1 MRGIWGKKMSVEL
14 PEARILAQQMN
25 QNLKGKQVTSYML
38 KDYERLQRIGM
49 MDKDLSSFEQLV
61 GAKIEEI
68 TSRGNVIRLKF
79 DKINLILGPEYGGE
93 IFYNKDAND
102 VPRFHLKLDFADDTT
117 LTVRLTSMGVIKVLP
132 DNNLECSYVYK
143 RDFDQNKL
151 SPIDEEFSFEQ
162 FSKRMTDQNRMLKA
176 VLVGKDAVLVGISN
190 STFQDILY
198 RAKVNPKRRASE
210 LNDEEMQRLYDAIV
224 FVLKER
230 VRLNGKDKFSDLNQR
245 LGQYVAAMGPNMKGK
260 TCPECGTKI
269 EKLSMGGGQVYL
281 CPSCQK

>member
-1 MRGIWGKKMSVEL
+1 MSVEL

-25 QNLKGKQVTSYML
+25 HNLKGKQVKSYLL

-49 MDKDLSSFEQLV
+49 MNKDLSSFEQLV

-68 TSRGNVIRLKF
+68 ISRGNVIRVKF
-79 DKINLILGPEYGGE
+79 DKTNLILGPEYGGE
-93 IFYNKDAND
+93 IFYNKNAND
-102 VPRFHLKLDFADDTT
+102 IPRFHLKIDFADGTAF
-117 LTVRLTSMGVIKVLP
+117 TVRLTSMGVIQVLHE
-132 DNNLECSYVYK
+132 NELESSYVYR

-151 SPIDEEFSFEQ
+151 SPLDEKFSFEQ
-162 FSKRMTDQNRMLKA
+162 FSKRMTDQNRILKA
-176 VLVGKDAVLVGISN
+176 VLVGKDAILVGISN

-198 RAKVNPKRRASE
+198 RAKIHPKRKASE
-210 LNDEEMQRLYDAIV
+210 LNDEETQRLYDAIV

-230 VRLNGKDKFSDLNQR
+230 LRLHGKDKFSDLNQR
-245 LGQYVAAMGPNMKGK
+245 HGEYVAAMGPNMKGK
-260 TCPECGTKI
+260 SCPICETKI